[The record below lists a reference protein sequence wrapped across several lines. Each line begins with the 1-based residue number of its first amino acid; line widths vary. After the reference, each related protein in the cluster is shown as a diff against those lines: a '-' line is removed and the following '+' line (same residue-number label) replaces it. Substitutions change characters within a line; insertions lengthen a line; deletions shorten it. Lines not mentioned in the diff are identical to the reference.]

1 MGVALANT
9 IAAETQYTGALVAS
23 LVLFKR
29 LLVTV
34 VRETM
39 RWHHKVIQL
48 LDLSNTRL
56 VLVSF
61 DQSRMLNRFSKDDE
75 TADISLAGTA
85 ISKLVHGCLF
95 CVSFDCHVSLQ
106 KALYIVGD

>member
-1 MGVALANT
+1 
-9 IAAETQYTGALVAS
+9 
-23 LVLFKR
+23 
-29 LLVTV
+29 
-34 VRETM
+34 M

>member
-1 MGVALANT
+1 
-9 IAAETQYTGALVAS
+9 
-23 LVLFKR
+23 
-29 LLVTV
+29 
-34 VRETM
+34 M

-95 CVSFDCHVSLQ
+95 CVSFDCHLGLPSLYRPSCHSRLCVSSLDYRTPEHWSRSPQ
-106 KALYIVGD
+106 NGIQ